1 MHGFGSYVTL
11 TEALDAKITDEV
23 FERLHFK
30 CQFFFFIKSI
40 AHVFNVIIV
49 MQKLLD
55 QQHVIKRFICFML

>member
-11 TEALDAKITDEV
+11 TEALDAKITDV
-23 FERLHFK
+23 N
-30 CQFFFFIKSI
+30 FFFIKSI